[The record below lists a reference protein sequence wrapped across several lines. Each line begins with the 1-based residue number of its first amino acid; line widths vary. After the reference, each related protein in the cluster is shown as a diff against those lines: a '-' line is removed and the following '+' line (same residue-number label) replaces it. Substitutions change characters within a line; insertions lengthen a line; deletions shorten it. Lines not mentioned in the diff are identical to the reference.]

1 MLGNIVFQILMFVII
16 WDIYLRI
23 GGQNTNLKNRVLY
36 LLFDVA
42 LCIWGQLIGRYLG
55 VVPPLVSIVTLT
67 FSYQLN
73 KTVTSVERFFL
84 GFYPV
89 VLVDLARRFLA
100 TFFFP
105 PIIGVAA
112 STLNN
117 NIWWSMVP
125 LSFVVLT
132 VRIVDFIL
140 RLDFTDI
147 LKVATQQEKKNR
159 LGLVNMLLLIYY
171 LVIFLVS
178 TFDSYFPEL
187 HLESNLRLP
196 LVMGYLYLLLFVL
209 GAVNQ
214 FAKEKIEQDL
224 TMKQANYLDD
234 LKRENARVEGLYRD
248 LMFVRSNYNY
258 LLNNLRDIERTGDIR
273 SYKKDLVDLYVNRDQ
288 YSFST
293 QVTDLENIQNP
304 SIHSLL
310 SSKYHEAQMYR
321 LNIHAEIPDPVVHSY
336 LTDLDLAVIL
346 GHLMDNA
353 IAGARKVNDGFI
365 SLAYFDEEDCQSFI
379 VEGAISDEQAPLSM
393 MTSQNL
399 NSGGIGVNAVQDILE
414 RYPNTS
420 LSVRSQN
427 HKMMQIL
434 EMRP

>member
-1 MLGNIVFQILMFVII
+1 MLGNILFQILMFVII

-23 GGQNTNLKNRVLY
+23 GGQNTNLKNRMLY

-42 LCIWGQLIGRYLG
+42 LCIWGQLIGRYIG
-55 VVPPLVSIVTLT
+55 IVPPLVAIVTLT

-73 KTVTSVERFFL
+73 KSVTSVERFFL

-105 PIIGVAA
+105 PILGITAA
-112 STLNN
+112 TLNN

-125 LSFVVLT
+125 LSFVMLT

-147 LKVATQQEKKNR
+147 LKVAAQQE
-159 LGLVNMLLLIYY
+159 
-171 LVIFLVS
+171 
-178 TFDSYFPEL
+178 EL
-187 HLESNLRLP
+187 HLESRFRVP

-224 TMKQANYLDD
+224 AMKQANYLDD
-234 LKRENARVEGLYRD
+234 LKRENTRVEGLYRD
-248 LMFVRSNYNY
+248 LMHVRSNYNF

-288 YSFST
+288 HSFST
-293 QVTDLENIQNP
+293 QVTDLDNIQNP

-321 LNIHAEIPDPVVHSY
+321 LNIHAEIPDPVTHSY
-336 LTDLDLAVIL
+336 LTDLDLAVVL

-353 IAGARKVNDGFI
+353 IDGARKASEGFI

-379 VEGAISDEQAPLSM
+379 IESTIADEQVPLSM
-393 MTSQNL
+393 MGTQTPHPE
-399 NSGGIGVNAVQDILE
+399 GGIGVNAVQDILE

-420 LSVRSQN
+420 FSVRSQN